1 MSGPTHEAAGEDSSR
16 DHAGYVPGLTPV
28 VTGMNAVGAVVVLLM
43 ALLVNVDVLG
53 RWLFNS
59 PLDGAVELTEMG
71 IVAIVYLQLAH
82 AIAVGRL
89 TRSEM
94 LLDLTERRLPRVNLT
109 LRMVFNLMG
118 AFVLAVIVYG
128 QLPRL
133 VSAWEN
139 GFYKGNP
146 GVFQAPTWPLEAIL
160 LVGAIFGIVQFGVLA
175 WQNVALM
182 RALNATP
189 GRT

>member
-1 MSGPTHEAAGEDSSR
+1 MSGPSHDAAGEDSSR
-16 DHAGYVPGLTPV
+16 DHAGYVPGLTPA
-28 VTGMNAVGAVVVLLM
+28 VTGMNAIGAVVVLLM

-53 RWLFNS
+53 RW
-59 PLDGAVELTEMG
+59 MG

-94 LLDLTERRLPRVNLT
+94 LLDLTERRMPRLNLT
-109 LRMVFNLMG
+109 LRTVFNLMG